1 MRSGVEIVRVGMF
14 MLCSSTLQEQGSEG
28 LSYGA

>member
-1 MRSGVEIVRVGMF
+1 MLSGVRIVKAGMF
-14 MLCSSTLQEQGSEG
+14 MLCSSTLQEQGSEE